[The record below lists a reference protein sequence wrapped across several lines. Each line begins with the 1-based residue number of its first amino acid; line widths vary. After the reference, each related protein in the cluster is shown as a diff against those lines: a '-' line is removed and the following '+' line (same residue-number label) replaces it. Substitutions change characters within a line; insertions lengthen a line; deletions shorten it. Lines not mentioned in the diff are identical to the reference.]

1 MQQQKQHISFNYT
14 WVSVFIS
21 KQQPI
26 VACNL
31 GKVAK
36 PNTQVKDRCANW
48 SSPGVRDRWLHWVG
62 GSSSSCPAEMLPPP
76 PPPPHQQ
83 QDC

>member
-36 PNTQVKDRCANW
+36 PNTQIKDRCAN
-48 SSPGVRDRWLHWVG
+48 
-62 GSSSSCPAEMLPPP
+62 
-76 PPPPHQQ
+76 
-83 QDC
+83 